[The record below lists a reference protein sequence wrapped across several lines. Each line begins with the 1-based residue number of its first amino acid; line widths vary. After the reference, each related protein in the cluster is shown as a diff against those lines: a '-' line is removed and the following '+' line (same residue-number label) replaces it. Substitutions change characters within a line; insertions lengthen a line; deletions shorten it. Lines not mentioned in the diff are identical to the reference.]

1 MNSLGDPPSGYSPD
15 DPLVSDFTLKC
26 DLFGLPFRFANLDTA
41 RLYVLYWTSLLL
53 IEILIHEMTTSIMIL
68 ESRNNKSSGYFL
80 PSSEQFIMAEHYAD
94 EICRAIPYC
103 LQEGMGAWGAHI
115 VVASMNHVTKPF
127 AALRREAKFFWCQE
141 IFQVISSR
149 GMNLAVALGDLS
161 LGLWRSYENQSPKSP
176 FEMPLRDA
184 VGPSQVQHVFIEERV
199 ADVTEVDSIET
210 TFEADDA
217 NFV

>member
-1 MNSLGDPPSGYSPD
+1 M
-15 DPLVSDFTLKC
+15 VADFSLKC

-68 ESRNNKSSGYFL
+68 ESRSEKLSGYFL

-149 GMNLAVALGDLS
+149 GMNLAVALGNLS
-161 LGLWRSYENQSPKSP
+161 LGLWKSYENQSPRSP

-199 ADVTEVDSIET
+199 ADVTDVDNIEP

-217 NFV
+217 NLV